1 MRPAQTISHA
11 FLLRRGGFSLLE
23 VVVVMSVIVVLLAII
38 GPAVQNA
45 RHAARKT
52 SCVNNLRQFGLAAQA
67 YHETFG
73 SYPVARPY
81 ISVLPFLE
89 QTALSN
95 VIASGGSP
103 ETSPAVFI
111 CSSDPLA
118 FPARNNVSYGLNEGD
133 GRFVQTMVNGFYDSK
148 LFNGMRLSSN
158 FRMVNSTSKDFSDG
172 LSNTAMYSE
181 RRVPTV
187 DVPSLRSASADPTA
201 FSWYVDRD
209 YSMPEEY
216 DAFRSA
222 CRNGIRDAVL
232 PYFPLTNGSYLNRGI
247 GYNHILPPNSVGC
260 YVGRPPTTLLF
271 PFYEGSIPATSLH
284 TAGANVVFVD
294 GHLRFISDSIDME
307 VWSALGTRNGG
318 ETANLE

>member
-1 MRPAQTISHA
+1 MKTAQTIRHA
-11 FLLRRGGFSLLE
+11 FLLRRDGFSLLE
-23 VVVVMSVIVVLLAII
+23 VVVVISVIVVLLAVI

-45 RHAARKT
+45 RTAAQKT

-73 SYPVARPY
+73 SYAVARPY

-89 QTALSN
+89 QTALST

-103 ETSPAVFI
+103 ESSPTVFI

-133 GRFVQTMVNGFYDSK
+133 GRFVETTVNGFYSK

-158 FRMVNSTSKDFSDG
+158 FRVVNSTSKDFPEG

-187 DVPSLRSASADPTA
+187 DVPSLRSASGDPTA
-201 FSWYVDRD
+201 FSWYADRD

-222 CRNGIRDAVL
+222 CRNGIRDTML
-232 PYFPLTNGSYLNRGI
+232 PYLALTNSYLNREF

-260 YVGRPPTTLLF
+260 YVGRPPTTFLF

-294 GHLRFISDSIDME
+294 GHVRFVSNSIDME
-307 VWSALGTRNGG
+307 VWSASGTRNGG